1 MFAKNLKYLREK
13 SGMEQIELA
22 YQLGRKSSSSV
33 SEWEKGKYTPKIGVL
48 NEIANIFNVDIDDL
62 MNKDLSFRPSNII
75 EIKHTKSIPVLGAIA
90 CGEPILAEQNITDT
104 IAFPTELLPSGN
116 LFFLKADGDSMNP
129 TISDGAYVMVRKQ
142 ENVENGEVAAIL
154 FDDDN
159 EATLKRVKY
168 IGDNIILE
176 ADNRD
181 YDPIIVTKE
190 SRPRIIGKA
199 VKVLN
204 DL

>member
-142 ENVENGEVAAIL
+142 ENVENGEIAAIL